1 MLSKKQQK
9 ALKMLARGSTITE
22 VAEVVGVTR
31 VTIHRWNKQED
42 FKSALQETKA
52 QNQTLRIATA
62 QPTPE
67 TLVQSLIG
75 EAHACLSQVLTSGEN
90 ERARVEAA
98 KYVLERYEQIT
109 EESSSLSLKDWLAGN
124 A

>member
-1 MLSKKQQK
+1 MLSKKQEK
-9 ALKMLARGSTITE
+9 AVGMLARGSTITE
-22 VAEVVGVTR
+22 VADVVGVTR
-31 VTIHRWNKQED
+31 ITVHRWKKEEKFQA
-42 FKSALQETKA
+42 ALQERKA
-52 QNQTLRIATA
+52 QNQTLRIAAA

-75 EAHACLSQVLTSGEN
+75 EAHACLSQVLKTGEN

-109 EESSSLSLKDWLAGN
+109 EESSSMSLQDWLAGN

>member
-1 MLSKKQQK
+1 MLSKKQEK
-9 ALKMLARGSTITE
+9 ALKMLARGSKITE
-22 VAEVVGVTR
+22 VAEVIKVTR
-31 VTIHRWNKQED
+31 VTLHRWLKAED
-42 FKSALQETKA
+42 FKSALQERKA

-67 TLVQSLIG
+67 TLVQTLIG
-75 EAHACLSQVLTSGEN
+75 DAHACLSQVLTSGEN

-109 EESSSLSLKDWLAGN
+109 EESSSLSLQDWLAGN